1 MKAERCVSPVQAVM
15 GVLEG
20 KSGKPSSK
28 AEATQVLMYMDRLQQ
43 LVPQCPK
50 DRPVSRL
57 ELIQFVIDYIYD
69 LQQEL
74 ATPPH
79 PKDDADSSDSV
90 FEDSTTED
98 PNTT

>member
-1 MKAERCVSPVQAVM
+1 MKAQRCASPVQAIM

-20 KSGKPSSK
+20 KAGKPSAR
-28 AEATQVLMYMDRLQQ
+28 AEATQVLMYLDRLQQ

-69 LQQEL
+69 LEEEL
-74 ATPPH
+74 ATPRPQ
-79 PKDDADSSDSV
+79 DETQSSDS
-90 FEDSTTED
+90 ELGDSNTDATTS
-98 PNTT
+98 

>member
-1 MKAERCVSPVQAVM
+1 MKAQRCASPVQAIM

-20 KSGKPSSK
+20 KAGKPSAR
-28 AEATQVLMYMDRLQQ
+28 AEATQVLMYLDRLQQ

-69 LQQEL
+69 LEEEL
-74 ATPPH
+74 ASSPQPQEDTQN
-79 PKDDADSSDSV
+79 SDSV
-90 FEDSTTED
+90 FEESSNTDATTS
-98 PNTT
+98 